1 MAQALYTMLTRCNL
15 INPEFDVIQLNLP
28 DRDLPPYH
36 RRVVWKAR
44 AFFDSFQVEVEA
56 TDMSNN
62 RIDSRFSYKL
72 QVADTHFDLP
82 LDAGFNFK
90 VYVQPMI
97 SSCVVGSRK
106 LVFECAGRQLPQAF
120 MTDAEEADT
129 RARLRAPLADG
140 VKPMNILVLGRAGT
154 GKSDLIN
161 RILQA
166 IRGIDTTVAA
176 SSSLITGTLTRA
188 LICHA
193 VSPALKLLD
202 YRGYVVDSH
211 DADVDF
217 GAFRKTIRFIMQGA
231 VAPHFYANGVFT
243 QGQVDADS
251 NRIHG
256 VIFVD
261 KLENIDG
268 IDGASAKREVVL
280 KLLAKVG
287 IPHVVVKTHVDA
299 CNVGRLRQVN
309 LASTPEDSFR
319 LSELAPELS
328 NHSFLVAQ
336 YVKSVDSPENQQHRR
351 LVLRAV
357 RSLML
362 NIDIVR
368 GM

>member
-1 MAQALYTMLTRCNL
+1 MLTRCNL

-28 DRDLPPYH
+28 DKDLPPYH

-44 AFFDSFQVEVEA
+44 ALFDSFQVEVEA
-56 TDMSNN
+56 NDMSSN
-62 RIDSRFSYKL
+62 RIDSRFSYTV
-72 QVADTHFDLP
+72 QVPGTRFDLP

-140 VKPMNILVLGRAGT
+140 VLPMNILVLGRVGT

-166 IRGIDTTVAA
+166 IRGINTTVAA
-176 SSSLITGTLTRA
+176 SSRITGSLTRA

-193 VSPALKLLD
+193 VSPSLKLFD
-202 YRGYVVDSH
+202 YRGYLVDNNA
-211 DADVDF
+211 DADF
-217 GAFRKTIRFIMQGA
+217 AAFRETIRFILQGA
-231 VAPHFYANGVFT
+231 VAPHIYANGVFT

-261 KLENIDG
+261 KLESIEG
-268 IDGASAKREVVL
+268 IEGAYAKREVIMT
-280 KLLAKVG
+280 LLAEVG
-287 IPHVVVKTHVDA
+287 IPHVVVKTHVDG
-299 CNVGRLRQVN
+299 CSVGRLRQVN